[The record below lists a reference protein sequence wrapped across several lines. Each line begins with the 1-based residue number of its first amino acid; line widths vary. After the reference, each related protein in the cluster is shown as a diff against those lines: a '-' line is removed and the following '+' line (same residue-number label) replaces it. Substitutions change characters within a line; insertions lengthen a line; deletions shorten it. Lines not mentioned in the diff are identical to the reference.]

1 MRTIEGFLSAGDF
14 RFGIVVS
21 RFNETITQKL
31 LDGAVDALIRH
42 GAAHDKLTVIR
53 VPGAFELPV
62 VARKSAASGLYD
74 AVICLG
80 AVIRGDTPH
89 FDFVAAE
96 AAKGIA
102 MSAMDSGIPIAF
114 GVLTTDTM
122 EQAFERS
129 GIKSGNKGWD
139 AAVTAIEMADL
150 YRKLPKD

>member
-31 LDGAVDALIRH
+31 LDGAIDALVRH
-42 GAAHDKLTVIR
+42 GAARDKLTVIR

-74 AVICLG
+74 AIICLG

-102 MSAMDSGIPIAF
+102 MGAMDSGIPIAF